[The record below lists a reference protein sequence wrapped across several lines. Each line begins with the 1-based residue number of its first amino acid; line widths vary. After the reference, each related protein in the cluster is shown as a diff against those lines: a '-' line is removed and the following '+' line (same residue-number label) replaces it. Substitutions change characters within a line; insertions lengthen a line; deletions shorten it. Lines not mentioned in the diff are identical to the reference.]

1 MNFPEKVFEATAD
14 LRIRALSLANAAL
27 TQARARADVAAKRVA
42 NLKAPLATLSTAGK
56 ELNKVARQHAVRF
69 VKQNSTLALA
79 AGKDVSAL
87 ARTTYATLAT
97 RAAKAPV
104 KARAKTSS
112 RKSPA
117 RKRSTMKTA
126 KAA

>member
-1 MNFPEKVFEATAD
+1 MTFQEKVFEATAD
-14 LRIRALSLANAAL
+14 LRSRALSLANTAL

-56 ELNKVARQHAVRF
+56 ELNKVAREHAVRF
-69 VKQNSTLALA
+69 VKQNSTLAMA

-87 ARTTYATLAT
+87 ARSTYATLAT
-97 RAAKAPV
+97 RATKAPAKS
-104 KARAKTSS
+104 KARKA
-112 RKSPA
+112 PA
-117 RKRSTMKTA
+117 RKRSTKTA